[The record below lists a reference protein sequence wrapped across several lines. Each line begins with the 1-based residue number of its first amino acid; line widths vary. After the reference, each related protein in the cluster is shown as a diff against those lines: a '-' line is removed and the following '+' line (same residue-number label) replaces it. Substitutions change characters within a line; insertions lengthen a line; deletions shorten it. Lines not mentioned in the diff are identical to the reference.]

1 MPIGL
6 TLPQYDSDCGCTAGS
21 PYTSD
26 VEVSRIRAPSR
37 LARPSML
44 MEPCTHVLV
53 VWTGSRW

>member
-1 MPIGL
+1 MPIGF
-6 TLPQYDSDCGCTAGS
+6 TWPQYDSACGCTAGS

-26 VEVSRIRAPSR
+26 VEVRRIRTPSR

-44 MEPCTHVLV
+44 IEPCTQVLV